1 MEEKFLEGLNAWHI
15 FLPIWLV
22 MLSIWFFVKIGKRK
36 KWFKRLESKIKK
48 DPQQLCPLCNKPVLA
63 WAKMPDVTVRPNIF
77 TLPWGKWE
85 EHWKIRE
92 SGILACNFCCERAW
106 INARSKMQEIYRMIA
121 DHRKRLYDEL
131 AEFQKDLIT
140 PQREKNGG
148 KK

>member
-1 MEEKFLEGLNAWHI
+1 MEKSIIDGLNIWHLFLPMGVILLLLWLFASIAKRKRWFEKFG
-15 FLPIWLV
+15 
-22 MLSIWFFVKIGKRK
+22 SKKR
-36 KWFKRLESKIKK
+36 K
-48 DPQQLCPLCNKPVLA
+48 DPQQLCPLCNKPALA
-63 WAKMPDVTVRPNIF
+63 WAKMPDVTIRPNIF

-92 SGILACNFCCERAW
+92 SGIVACNFCCERAW
-106 INARSKMQEIYRMIA
+106 IDARSKMQEIYGMVA
-121 DHRKRLYDEL
+121 SHRKKQYDEL